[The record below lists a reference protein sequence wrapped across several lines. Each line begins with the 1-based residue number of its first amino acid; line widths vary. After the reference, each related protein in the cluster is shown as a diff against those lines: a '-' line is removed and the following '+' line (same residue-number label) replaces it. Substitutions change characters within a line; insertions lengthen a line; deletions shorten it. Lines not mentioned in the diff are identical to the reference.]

1 MTRVIVESLNLEAQ
15 GVARPLDENGAPG
28 KVVFIDGALPRED
41 VEFQSYKV
49 KSKFRCDGVV
59 ACNEI

>member
-1 MTRVIVESLNLEAQ
+1 VTRVIVESLNLEAQ

-41 VEFQSYKV
+41 VEFQ
-49 KSKFRCDGVV
+49 D
-59 ACNEI
+59 